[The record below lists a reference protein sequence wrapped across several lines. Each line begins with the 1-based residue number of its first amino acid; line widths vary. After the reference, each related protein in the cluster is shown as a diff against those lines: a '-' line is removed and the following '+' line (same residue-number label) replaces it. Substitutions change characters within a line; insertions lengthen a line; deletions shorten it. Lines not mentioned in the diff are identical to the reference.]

1 MRFAITGELLGTK
14 SHLIFDDDQCGW
26 YDSIP
31 NDTWTCG
38 DPESAMDLVTVAS
51 AIGERFDLFGS
62 HEQDRAWSQIRKQGS
77 KKIPWS
83 YVLPPEMLKDK
94 IEKIKESASNL
105 IMGVDGSYYCNEF
118 IDNRRFLLGLH
129 RPKINEKALNS
140 ALSHEDNPSNYQS
153 LLRLK
158 PDSQGFSRAI
168 KYSQTSSVTGRLTV
182 TEGPNILTLKRDHRS
197 VFRSRFKGG
206 SLIQIDLV
214 SLEPRIALV
223 IANKKAPYDI
233 YSNVRDKVLNGEV
246 TRDIAKISTIC
257 CLYGIS
263 SRRLGS
269 KLPPTLNPRHILSE
283 VRAHFDIP
291 YLESSLRQQAAKSG
305 HIANFYGRLIKSESS
320 HVNHFLQSTG
330 VDVSLLGF
338 KKIVK
343 DCDDHGVD
351 AIPVFVIHDA
361 LILDVR
367 QGHER
372 KIKKLLKEGIDIPG
386 MTQKFPVKIEK
397 FV

>member
-1 MRFAITGELLGTK
+1 MRFAISSTLLGTE
-14 SHLIFDDDQCGW
+14 SHLIFDDDQFTWHG
-26 YDSIP
+26 SIP
-31 NDTWTCG
+31 DNMWMLG
-38 DPESAMDLVTVAS
+38 DPTSPMDLTTVAS
-51 AIGERFDLFGS
+51 AIGEEIELFGS
-62 HEQDRAWSQIRKQGS
+62 PEQDNMWNQIRESGA
-77 KKIPWS
+77 KKIPWIH
-83 YVLPPEMLKDK
+83 VLPPEKFKDK
-94 IEKIKESASNL
+94 IKKIKENVSNL
-105 IMGVDGSYYCNEF
+105 VRGIDGSYYCNEF
-118 IDNRRFLLGLH
+118 IENRRFLLGLH
-129 RPKINEKALNS
+129 RPKVDKIALDKILNNENNA
-140 ALSHEDNPSNYQS
+140 PNYQS
-153 LLRLK
+153 LSRLK
-158 PDSQGFSRAI
+158 PDRDGFSHAI

-182 TEGPNILTLKRDHRS
+182 IEGPNILTLKREHRS
-197 VFRSRFKGG
+197 IFRSRFKRG

-233 YSNVRDKVLNGEV
+233 YSSVRDKVLNSEV

-263 SRRLGS
+263 SQRLGS
-269 KLPPTLNPRHILSE
+269 KLPPSLNPRHILSE

-291 YLESSLRQQAAKSG
+291 YLEASLRQQAAKSG

-343 DCDDHGVD
+343 DCDDHGIDV
-351 AIPVFVIHDA
+351 IPVFVIHDA

-372 KIKKLLKEGIDIPG
+372 KIKKLLKEGVDIPG